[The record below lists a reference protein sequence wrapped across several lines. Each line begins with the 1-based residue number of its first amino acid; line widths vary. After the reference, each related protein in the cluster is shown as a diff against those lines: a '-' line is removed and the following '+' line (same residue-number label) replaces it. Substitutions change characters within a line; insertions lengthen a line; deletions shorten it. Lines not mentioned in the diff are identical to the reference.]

1 MADRPGLKRK
11 DIQNCRICERGVA
24 AGGIVLYRVKLEMF
38 GLDHG
43 AIMAQHGLELQLGGH
58 AALAQVMGPDSDLA
72 RSMSDEKTS
81 LICGEC
87 MGRTCGALLVALE
100 DE

>member
-11 DIQNCRICERGVA
+11 DIDKCKLCERGVA
-24 AGGIVLYRVKLEMF
+24 AGGIVFYKVKLEQF

-58 AALAQVMGPDSDLA
+58 AALAQVMGPDNDLA
-72 RSMSDEKTS
+72 RSLSDEFNVC
-81 LICGEC
+81 ICGEC
-87 MGRTCGALLVALE
+87 MGRALAPLLIVLG
-100 DE
+100 D